1 MFLSILLFSKT
12 RVFLLNWCAQFLRMK
27 HPGEEQAL
35 LSCPSDT
42 PLSGLTNMELNVSSP
57 DPQPANGTMKSS
69 QTAGF
74 PSSTSGE
81 LAKLLEEVRFMT
93 KHFQKQ
99 NVDVAICSDWKFA
112 ALVIDRLC
120 LVAFSILTILCT
132 VGILVLA
139 PFFA

>member
-1 MFLSILLFSKT
+1 
-12 RVFLLNWCAQFLRMK
+12 MK
-27 HPGEEQAL
+27 HPGEEQEL
-35 LSCPSDT
+35 LSCPLDT

-81 LAKLLEEVRFMT
+81 LAKLLEEVHFMT